1 MYVYQSVQ
9 ADRLVRFIALLAM
22 AKITPTH
29 PQMVAEYQEEIMQ
42 SLDDSDVS
50 IRMRALELVTSMVR
64 RHISWGESEAD
75 KQVDRDSLQTIVD
88 QLLAHLAPSD
98 SKTSELPSAAA
109 ALAAASGASPTQESN
124 TATQLSLTP
133 AYRLALTLRLLAIIS
148 NDTYVNVTDF
158 EWVVS
163 VLIDVAYVSN
173 VDVGTEIKTMLL
185 DIVGRVK
192 NVREYTVRML
202 EKVLGDDDLR
212 ERAAQGTGEDGLLE
226 AAVWICGEYAR

>member
-1 MYVYQSVQ
+1 MS
-9 ADRLVRFIALLAM
+9 VRFIALLAM

-50 IRMRALELVTSMVR
+50 IRMRALELVTSMVSSRDLNR
-64 RHISWGESEAD
+64 RDASSHD
-75 KQVDRDSLQTIVD
+75 QVDRDSLQTIVD
-88 QLLAHLAPSD
+88 QLLAHLAPSE
-98 SKTSELPSAAA
+98 SKVSELPSAAA
-109 ALAAASGASPTQESN
+109 ALAAASGGPQETPT

-158 EWVVS
+158 EWVIS
-163 VLIDVAYVSN
+163 VLVDVAYVSN

-192 NVREYTVRML
+192 DVREYAVRTL

>member
-1 MYVYQSVQ
+1 
-9 ADRLVRFIALLAM
+9 M

-50 IRMRALELVTSMVR
+50 IRMRALELVTSMVSS
-64 RHISWGESEAD
+64 ISMSNNPRSPI
-75 KQVDRDSLQTIVD
+75 QVDRDSLQTIVD
-88 QLLAHLAPSD
+88 QLLAHLAPSE
-98 SKTSELPSAAA
+98 SKTTELPSASA
-109 ALAAASGASPTQESN
+109 ALAAASGASAPQETPS

-158 EWVVS
+158 EWVIS

-173 VDVGTEIKTMLL
+173 VDVGSEIKTMLL

-192 NVREYTVRML
+192 SVREYAVRML
-202 EKVLGDDDLR
+202 EKVIGDEDLR

>member
-1 MYVYQSVQ
+1 
-9 ADRLVRFIALLAM
+9 M

-50 IRMRALELVTSMVR
+50 IRMRALELVTSMVSCS
-64 RHISWGESEAD
+64 RHKSEYRAEQ
-75 KQVDRDSLQTIVD
+75 QVDRDSLQAIVD
-88 QLLAHLAPSD
+88 QLLAHLAPSE
-98 SKTSELPSAAA
+98 SKTLEMPSAAA
-109 ALAAASGASPTQESN
+109 SLAAASGASPTEESN
-124 TATQLSLTP
+124 TAKQLSLTP

-148 NDTYVNVTDF
+148 NDTYVNVSDF
-158 EWVVS
+158 EWVIS

-173 VDVGTEIKTMLL
+173 VDVGTEVKTMLL

-192 NVREYTVRML
+192 SIREYAVRML
-202 EKVLGDDDLR
+202 EKVIGVDDLR

-226 AAVWICGEYAR
+226 AAVWICGEYARSVDASSLIDS

>member
-1 MYVYQSVQ
+1 M
-9 ADRLVRFIALLAM
+9 
-22 AKITPTH
+22 
-29 PQMVAEYQEEIMQ
+29 
-42 SLDDSDVS
+42 
-50 IRMRALELVTSMVR
+50 
-64 RHISWGESEAD
+64 
-75 KQVDRDSLQTIVD
+75 D
-88 QLLAHLAPSD
+88 QLLAHLAPAE

-109 ALAAASGASPTQESN
+109 SLAAASGGTAQDAPT

-173 VDVGTEIKTMLL
+173 VDVGAEIKTMLL
-185 DIVGRVK
+185 DVVGRVK
-192 NVREYTVRML
+192 SVREYAVRML
-202 EKVLGDDDLR
+202 EKVMGDEDLR
-212 ERAAQGTGEDGLLE
+212 ERSAQGTGEDGLLE